1 VEISKYFDRAVELKD
16 NKQAFVTVSITGLK
30 GSAPQDLGAK
40 MIVTDSGLDFGTV
53 GGGKV
58 EAHCIKYAQELISTD
73 KLAASE
79 TWNLQRDIG
88 MTCGGE
94 VSFFFEVSRAE
105 NPWEIAV
112 FGAGHISQELCR
124 LLIKLDCHVT
134 VIDNR
139 REWLDKLPEHK
150 NLFKIHNVE
159 MKEVLK
165 DLSPNTYVAMMTMG
179 HAYDVPIL
187 NEALSKH
194 NFPYLAVIGS
204 KSKRNRMEAELKEMG
219 LTENRIKNFI
229 CPIGEDFGSNH
240 PVEIAVSITGQLLR
254 FRDKS

>member
-1 VEISKYFDRAVELKD
+1 MEISKYFDRAIELK
-16 NKQAFVTVSITGLK
+16 NTSTSFVTVSITGIK

-40 MIVTDSGLDFGTV
+40 MIVTEKGLDFGTI

-58 EAHCIKYAQELISTD
+58 EAHCIKYAIELMTSD
-73 KLAASE
+73 KLAISE

-94 VSFFFEVSRAE
+94 VSFFFEVSRVE
-105 NPWEIAV
+105 NPWEVTV

-139 REWLDKLPEHK
+139 KEWLDKLPESK
-150 NLFKIHNVE
+150 NLTKLHKTE
-159 MKEVLK
+159 MKEALI
-165 DLSPNTYVAMMTMG
+165 LINPNSYVAMMTMG

-187 NEALSKH
+187 HEALSNFH
-194 NFPYLAVIGS
+194 FPYLAVIGS
-204 KSKRNRMEAELKEMG
+204 KSKRNRMEEELKELG
-219 LTENRIKNFI
+219 LSSERVKDFI

-240 PVEIAVSITGQLLR
+240 PVEIAVSVVGQLIR
-254 FRDKS
+254 YRDMD